1 MKNDEIK
8 WETCMEKIYE
18 FSPLTMILPNDY
30 SKFVTECASSETTN
44 VWICK
49 PTDSSWGRK
58 IFLLTDISQ
67 LNYDAA
73 CIVQRYI
80 DNPLLINGYKWD
92 MRVYVIITSMWPL
105 KVYIYEEGLARF
117 STEKYNLKTLGNKFS
132 HLTNTSINKHGPNCN
147 TNK

>member
-1 MKNDEIK
+1 MYGFVN
-8 WETCMEKIYE
+8 
-18 FSPLTMILPNDY
+18 LLILA
-30 SKFVTECASSETTN
+30 EEE
-44 VWICK
+44 
-49 PTDSSWGRK
+49 K